1 MLKRGSLIAAS
12 LAGVM
17 LASGVAT
24 TAHAFPWSKDLR
36 RQVSIKSQEMPR
48 AKAKGTVTRD
58 GLGTEVIP
66 DDPASDALVNP
77 IPSTPES
84 IARGKASWDTWCM
97 ACHGAD
103 MKGGGMVVKKGMMP
117 PPTLIGASAN
127 TMGKSDGY
135 IYAHIRRGG
144 PIMPPYNF
152 AVSASDAWDLV
163 NYVRAMQKTG
173 GPK

>member
-1 MLKRGSLIAAS
+1 MLKRGSLVLASAA
-12 LAGVM
+12 AVV

-48 AKAKGTVTRD
+48 QQPKGSVSRTGR
-58 GLGTEVIP
+58 GAEVIP

-77 IPSTPES
+77 MPSSAES
-84 IARGKASWDTWCM
+84 VARGKAAWDTWCV
-97 ACHGAD
+97 ACHGTG
-103 MKGGGMVVKKGMMP
+103 MKGDGMVVKKGMMP
-117 PPTLIGASAN
+117 PPTLIGVDAN
-127 TMGKSDGY
+127 TMKKTDGY

-152 AVSASDAWDLV
+152 AVSSSDAWDLV
-163 NYVRAMQKTG
+163 NYIRAMQKTG